1 MLRPAIV
8 AFAQAV
14 AAVLFV
20 VAPVQAASPP
30 NPPPGSVNT
39 QPAGLSSDG
48 QGNPAAY
55 HCGIQAGA
63 GGSNYAAQPAQ
74 ISSSGASTPTGCG
87 SSAPSS
93 GGDTQ
98 TSSSGQKAPSA
109 GAAQTQTQA
118 QSSAA
123 ARTGG
128 GDLVPAASVHGTG
141 GGAFGGVFAGL
152 LWIGLLLLLA
162 LFALLIGFA
171 LGRRRPARVT
181 A

>member
-8 AFAQAV
+8 ASV
-14 AAVLFV
+14 PSLAAIFFV
-20 VAPVQAASPP
+20 VAPVQAAAPP
-30 NPPPGSVNT
+30 SPPPGSVNT

-55 HCGIQAGA
+55 HCGVQAGA
-63 GGSNYAAQPAQ
+63 AGSNYAAQPAQ

-87 SSAPSS
+87 STAPSG

-98 TSSSGQKAPSA
+98 TSSSGQKASSA
-109 GAAQTQTQA
+109 GSPQTQTQ
-118 QSSAA
+118 SSAA
-123 ARTGG
+123 TRTSG

-141 GGAFGGVFAGL
+141 GVFAGP

-162 LFALLIGFA
+162 LLVLLIGFA
-171 LGRRRPARVT
+171 LGRRRPARAT

>member
-8 AFAQAV
+8 ASVSAIAS
-14 AAVLFV
+14 VLFV
-20 VAPVQAASPP
+20 VAPVEAASPP

-63 GGSNYAAQPAQ
+63 GGSSYAAQPAQ

-87 SSAPSS
+87 SSAPSG

-98 TSSSGQKAPSA
+98 TSSTGQKTSSA
-109 GAAQTQTQA
+109 GGPQTQTQT

-123 ARTGG
+123 ARTSG

-141 GGAFGGVFAGL
+141 GVFAGP

-171 LGRRRPARVT
+171 LGRRRPARAT

>member
-8 AFAQAV
+8 ASVSALAS
-14 AAVLFV
+14 VLFV
-20 VAPVQAASPP
+20 VAPVEAASPP

-63 GGSNYAAQPAQ
+63 SGSNYAAQPAQ
-74 ISSSGASTPTGCG
+74 ISSSGASTPNGCG

-93 GGDTQ
+93 GGETQ
-98 TSSSGQKAPSA
+98 TTSSGQKTSSSG
-109 GAAQTQTQA
+109 GAQTQT

-123 ARTGG
+123 ARTAG

-141 GGAFGGVFAGL
+141 GGVFGGL

-171 LGRRRPARVT
+171 LGRRRPARAT

>member
-8 AFAQAV
+8 ASVSALAS
-14 AAVLFV
+14 VLFV
-20 VAPVQAASPP
+20 VAPVEAASAPS
-30 NPPPGSVNT
+30 PPPGSVNT

-63 GGSNYAAQPAQ
+63 GGGNYVAQPTQ

-93 GGDTQ
+93 SGDTQ
-98 TSSSGQKAPSA
+98 TSSGGQKASSA
-109 GAAQTQTQA
+109 GGAQNQT

-123 ARTGG
+123 ARTNS
-128 GDLVPAASVHGTG
+128 GDLVPAASGHGTG
-141 GGAFGGVFAGL
+141 GGAFGSVFGGL

-171 LGRRRPARVT
+171 LGRRRPARAT

>member
-8 AFAQAV
+8 ASVPALAAMLFA
-14 AAVLFV
+14 
-20 VAPVQAASPP
+20 VAPVEGASPP
-30 NPPPGSVNT
+30 NPPSGSVNT

-55 HCGIQAGA
+55 HCGVQAGA

-74 ISSSGASTPTGCG
+74 ISSSGASTPSGCG
-87 SSAPSS
+87 STAPSG
-93 GGDTQ
+93 GGDTP
-98 TSSSGQKAPSA
+98 TSSSGQKTSSA
-109 GAAQTQTQA
+109 GGPQTQT

-123 ARTGG
+123 ARTSG
-128 GDLVPAASVHGTG
+128 GDVVPAASVHGSG
-141 GGAFGGVFAGL
+141 GLFAGP

-162 LFALLIGFA
+162 LLVLLIGFA
-171 LGRRRPARVT
+171 LGRRRPARAT

>member
-8 AFAQAV
+8 ASVSALAS
-14 AAVLFV
+14 VLFV
-20 VAPVQAASPP
+20 VAPVQAASAPS
-30 NPPPGSVNT
+30 PPPGSVNT

-63 GGSNYAAQPAQ
+63 GGSNYVAQPTQ

-87 SSAPSS
+87 SSAPSTS
-93 GGDTQ
+93 GDTQ
-98 TSSSGQKAPSA
+98 TSSGGQKTASA
-109 GAAQTQTQA
+109 GGAQTQT

-128 GDLVPAASVHGTG
+128 GDLVPAASVHGSSG
-141 GGAFGGVFAGL
+141 GGAFGGVFGGL

-171 LGRRRPARVT
+171 LGRRRPARAT